1 MHLLLPVGP
10 CVPTGRYWLAGVAA
24 AIAVVQIQEAPP
36 IKWRVL
42 PRAAK
47 YWYQTLVPEATC
59 ECCDGKEGPFV
70 PPRYYESC
78 AKRCAP
84 SPAPSPPPA
93 PLSIG
98 TVHLALGAQTLF
110 AQGHTGTLAP
120 ADTYLYMPRLATS
133 TRCRRTRSLHH
144 ALLLGP
150 FGSMESP
157 ARMLPRALRER
168 LIHRDAQ
175 TRSRLLRLD
184 APFLSTCRVF
194 GENEFTPGS
203 LSR

>member
-110 AQGHTGTLAP
+110 AQGHTGTWHPPIRTCTCPDWRRALAVVVLALFTMPCFSAHLGPWNLPPGCCLAP
-120 ADTYLYMPRLATS
+120 YGSVSS
-133 TRCRRTRSLHH
+133 TAMRRRG
-144 ALLLGP
+144 AGCC
-150 FGSMESP
+150 
-157 ARMLPRALRER
+157 A
-168 LIHRDAQ
+168 
-175 TRSRLLRLD
+175 
-184 APFLSTCRVF
+184 
-194 GENEFTPGS
+194 
-203 LSR
+203 